1 MDYKTMVQPED
12 KEKCRVAIKKK
23 SQMATFV
30 HRFAKNRL
38 ALTGFIVLVIL
49 ALGAIFA
56 DFIVDYEQDA
66 ITQNYKER
74 YQPPSREHIFGTDGF
89 GRDVFARILYGADI
103 AVCRYYLH
111 SRFFGCRFP
120 DRGGGGVLRRPG

>member
-66 ITQNYKER
+66 ITQNYKDR

-89 GRDVFARILYGADI
+89 GRDVFARILYGARISLSVGIICI
-103 AVCRYYLH
+103 AASLVA
-111 SRFFGCRFP
+111 GP

>member
-56 DFIVDYEQDA
+56 DFINVGDTVVYIPGHCCTTLNLHDTLYLLRGDQ
-66 ITQNYKER
+66 IIGSYPVT
-74 YQPPSREHIFGTDGF
+74 SRSKF
-89 GRDVFARILYGADI
+89 R
-103 AVCRYYLH
+103 
-111 SRFFGCRFP
+111 
-120 DRGGGGVLRRPG
+120 